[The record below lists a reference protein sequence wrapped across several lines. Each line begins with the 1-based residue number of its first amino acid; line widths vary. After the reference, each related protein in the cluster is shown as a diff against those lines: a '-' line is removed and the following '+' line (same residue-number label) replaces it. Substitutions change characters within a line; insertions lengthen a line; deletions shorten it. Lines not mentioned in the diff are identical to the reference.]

1 LYISI
6 VPAKELYFVG
16 ASLDELRDFP
26 EDARRE
32 AGHQLYLVQLGDNPH
47 DWKPMTSVGPGVY
60 EIRIHTTLEHRV
72 LYLSKHTEGIY
83 VLHAFQKKTKQTRQ
97 ADISLARERLKA
109 LNEARR
115 KGGRRR

>member
-1 LYISI
+1 MAI
-6 VPAKELYFVG
+6 VPSKELYFVG

-32 AGHQLYLVQLGDNPH
+32 AGHQLHLVQLGELAN

-60 EIRIHTTLEHRV
+60 EIRIHTAVEHRV
-72 LYLSKHTEGIY
+72 LYVSKHAEGIY
-83 VLHAFQKKTKQTRQ
+83 VLHAFQKTTRQTRQ
-97 ADISLARERLKA
+97 ADIGLARERLKV

-115 KGGRRR
+115 SAARRQ